1 MRRVRVVSRE
11 GLQAVLAMEKDYCIL
26 TRSQEMFCGSA
37 APRSGRE
44 IIKEP
49 HAVRHA
55 GDIRSGVGA
64 S

>member
-11 GLQAVLAMEKDYCIL
+11 GLQAVLAMEKDHCIL

-37 APRSGRE
+37 APRACTKVV
-44 IIKEP
+44 KEP
-49 HAVRHA
+49 HAVRQA
-55 GDIRSGVGA
+55 GGIRSGVGA